1 MQTTNNHFQ
10 HQIEVWLEHIR
21 VLSVEIGPRG
31 STTDG
36 ERKGSEY
43 CRQTLE
49 RIGMSPQV
57 EPFKSA
63 RSNFQPHLFAS
74 IAMLVA
80 FAVYPLYG
88 RASAAFAALL
98 AAITLAS
105 DLLELSF
112 RDNLIRRLVSK
123 GPSQNIVAIFPP
135 AGTPLHDL
143 ILMGHV
149 DSQRTPIIFT
159 SKAWLKTYQ
168 NFTTVAFVAFAAQ
181 VLLYILGVIT
191 QWSWIWP
198 LSAICALCAILLAA
212 MCLQADS
219 TPFTRGANDNATAA
233 GLVLTLA
240 EQMKTEPLEHTRI
253 WLVCTGCEEAQ
264 HYGAIDFFRHHR
276 MELQHPKAMVFEM
289 LGCGGPAWL
298 TGEGII
304 VPFHADQG
312 LVRLAEQI
320 SSDHPELDGYPT
332 HITGGNTEMA
342 DALRLGIPAITI
354 TGLGP
359 HGEAPY
365 WHQLGDTY
373 DKMDKNALA
382 RNYAF
387 VWNMVQAIDK
397 N

>member
-1 MQTTNNHFQ
+1 MQTTNNQFQ

-49 RIGMSPQV
+49 RIGLSPQV

-63 RSNFQPHLFAS
+63 RSIFQPHLFAS
-74 IAMLVA
+74 IAMLAA
-80 FAVYPLYG
+80 FAIYPLFG

-98 AAITLAS
+98 TAITLAS

-123 GPSQNIVAIFPP
+123 GPSQNIVAIFHP
-135 AGTPLHDL
+135 ASEPLHDL

-159 SKAWLKTYQ
+159 SKAWLATYQ
-168 NFTTVAFVAFAAQ
+168 NFTTVAFVGFAVQ
-181 VLLYILGVIT
+181 VLLYILGAVT

-198 LSAICALCAILLAA
+198 LSAISALCAVLLAA

-240 EQMKTEPLEHTRI
+240 EQMKTEPLIHTRI

-264 HYGAIDFFRHHR
+264 HYGAIDFFRRHKT
-276 MELQHPKAMVFEM
+276 ELQHPKALVFEM

-298 TGEGII
+298 IREGII

-320 SSDHPELDGYPT
+320 STDHPELDGYPT

-359 HGEAPY
+359 QGEAPY
-365 WHQLGDTY
+365 WHQVEDTF
-373 DKMDKNALA
+373 DKMDKNALT

-387 VWNMVQAIDK
+387 VWNMVQALDK

>member
-1 MQTTNNHFQ
+1 
-10 HQIEVWLEHIR
+10 
-21 VLSVEIGPRG
+21 
-31 STTDG
+31 
-36 ERKGSEY
+36 
-43 CRQTLE
+43 
-49 RIGMSPQV
+49 
-57 EPFKSA
+57 
-63 RSNFQPHLFAS
+63 
-74 IAMLVA
+74 
-80 FAVYPLYG
+80 
-88 RASAAFAALL
+88 
-98 AAITLAS
+98 
-105 DLLELSF
+105 
-112 RDNLIRRLVSK
+112 
-123 GPSQNIVAIFPP
+123 
-135 AGTPLHDL
+135 
-143 ILMGHV
+143 V

-159 SKAWLKTYQ
+159 SKAWLATYQ
-168 NFTTVAFVAFAAQ
+168 NFTTVAFVGFAAQ
-181 VLLYILGVIT
+181 VFLYTLGAIT

-198 LSAICALCAILLAA
+198 LSAISAICAILLAA

-240 EQMKTEPLEHTRI
+240 EQMKTEPLKHTRI

-264 HYGAIDFFRHHR
+264 HYGAIDFFRRHKN
-276 MELQHPKAMVFEM
+276 ELEHPKALVFEM

-298 TGEGII
+298 TDEGII

-320 SSDHPELDGYPT
+320 SSDHPELNGYPT

-365 WHQLGDTY
+365 WHQVGDTY
-373 DKMDKNALA
+373 DKMDKSALA

-387 VWNMVQAIDK
+387 VWNMVQAVDK